1 MRYVLLGT
9 LAAEWAARKSERVDS
24 AKAKMAELGI
34 TIESVHF
41 TQGEF
46 DFVDVVEAP
55 DPTAILAFSLWYVAQ
70 GYGRIRTMPAFD
82 EAEMDEALKRV

>member
-9 LAAEWAARKSERVDS
+9 LNPEWASRKAERVDS

-34 TIESVHF
+34 TIESVYF

-46 DFVDVVEAP
+46 DFVDVVDSP
-55 DPTAILAFSLWYVAQ
+55 DSTAILAFSLWYVSK
-70 GYGRIRTMPAFD
+70 GYGRFRTMPAFD
-82 EAEMDEALKRV
+82 EAEMEAALKLT